1 MKTSDR
7 PPSPPLSEQQ
17 RQERA
22 RAEEKKRLKRAAN
35 RRSACTSRVRKK
47 QFVEEMTAA
56 NAQLQLYSEI
66 LARAPP
72 TVTVDQNV
80 LVDAILQRMQEMG
93 FAGSRPQQSPSTE
106 PPNPPAAATAAAP
119 PASNTEPEAESWR
132 ESGWIEWNE
141 SQWNPGQTDR
151 SQQMGPGLA
160 SGSQSGDRWTTWQDN
175 SATDWNQG
183 R

>member
-1 MKTSDR
+1 MKTADR

-72 TVTVDQNV
+72 TVTVDQK
-80 LVDAILQRMQEMG
+80 LSIALC
-93 FAGSRPQQSPSTE
+93 
-106 PPNPPAAATAAAP
+106 
-119 PASNTEPEAESWR
+119 
-132 ESGWIEWNE
+132 ESGRE
-141 SQWNPGQTDR
+141 
-151 SQQMGPGLA
+151 GLA
-160 SGSQSGDRWTTWQDN
+160 GHHV
-175 SATDWNQG
+175 G
-183 R
+183 RRC

>member
-72 TVTVDQNV
+72 TVTVDQNCR
-80 LVDAILQRMQEMG
+80 LRFASQAAKDLLGITSAEDVDLRSLLADG
-93 FAGSRPQQSPSTE
+93 PDRPRQAQV
-106 PPNPPAAATAAAP
+106 
-119 PASNTEPEAESWR
+119 
-132 ESGWIEWNE
+132 
-141 SQWNPGQTDR
+141 
-151 SQQMGPGLA
+151 GPGR
-160 SGSQSGDRWTTWQDN
+160 SI
-175 SATDWNQG
+175 
-183 R
+183 